1 MNIELIVYGEP
12 VGKARPRVTRQ
23 GHAYTPQKTRD
34 AEKAIENAYRR
45 KYGAYQQTA
54 GTPLL
59 LNVQTYMKV
68 PKSDSQ
74 QTRHKKLSGEIRPT
88 KKPDGDNILKLV
100 ADALNGVAYPDDKQL
115 VEQRISKHYSLTPH
129 TKIIITDLTK

>member
-1 MNIELIVYGEP
+1 MNIELIVDGEP

-34 AEKAIENAYRR
+34 AEKAIAAAYKR
-45 KYGAYQQTA
+45 KYGTYQQA
-54 GTPLL
+54 EEAPLL
-59 LNVQTYMKV
+59 LNVQAYMKV
-68 PKSDSQ
+68 PKSDNQ
-74 QTRHKKLSGEIRPT
+74 QTRQKKISGEIRPT

-115 VEQRISKHYSLTPH
+115 VEQRVSKHYSLSPH
-129 TKIIITDLTK
+129 TKITITDLTK